1 MHLMFGDTCMCEYI
15 FMMMQVKSK
24 SRNPMADETLDNSLW
39 LATTNIGTDIY
50 RNDIHRHL
58 TGKDL

>member
-24 SRNPMADETLDNSLW
+24 SRNPMADETLDNSL
-39 LATTNIGTDIY
+39 
-50 RNDIHRHL
+50 
-58 TGKDL
+58 